1 MSFWVYILRCA
12 DQSYYT
18 GHTDDI
24 EYRFAQHEQGAIP
37 SCYTFKRRPLT
48 LVFADEMQTRE
59 EALAAEIQIKKW
71 SRAKKEALIARDWQ
85 RVSRLAKSHAK
96 FGKFVGDPAHGSTG
110 SPRTGSGGSAF
121 IITPVTGSDRD
132 ALAALLVETVAANGS
147 VGFMHPLALADAQL
161 FWEQALAS
169 AERGERVVLG
179 AWRDGALVGTGT
191 VVPVMAPSQP
201 HRAELTKVMIVP
213 SLRGQGVGEALVGAL
228 EQVARERGKT
238 LLTFDA
244 STVGGATAFYQR
256 LGYHGAGDIPDY
268 AYKPLGGLA
277 ATRIFWKSLDTR
289 QKSADPVAIDP
300 TADQRWMRHALGLA
314 ERAEQEFDEIPV
326 GAVLV
331 SAEGD
336 VLGEGWNRN
345 IGDHDP
351 SAHAEIVAMREAG
364 RKLGNH
370 RLIGSTL
377 YVTLEPCAMCA
388 MAMVHARV
396 SRVVFAAADP
406 KTGAAG
412 GVFDLLADPRHNH
425 RVEVRGGVLADEAGR
440 RLTNYFRAKRG
451 RPPL

>member
-1 MSFWVYILRCA
+1 MVR
-12 DQSYYT
+12 
-18 GHTDDI
+18 
-24 EYRFAQHEQGAIP
+24 
-37 SCYTFKRRPLT
+37 
-48 LVFADEMQTRE
+48 
-59 EALAAEIQIKKW
+59 
-71 SRAKKEALIARDWQ
+71 IAP
-85 RVSRLAKSHAK
+85 VA
-96 FGKFVGDPAHGSTG
+96 
-110 SPRTGSGGSAF
+110 SA
-121 IITPVTGSDRD
+121 DRD

-147 VGFMHPLALADAQL
+147 VGFMHPLAVADAL
-161 FWEQALAS
+161 AFWERALES

-179 AWRDGALVGTGT
+179 AWHDDTLVGTGT
-191 VVPVMAPSQP
+191 VVLAMASSQP
-201 HRAELTKVMIVP
+201 HRAELTKVMVEP
-213 SLRGQGVGEALVGAL
+213 SLQGQGIGEALVGAL
-228 EQVARERGKT
+228 EQAARERSKT

-244 STVGGATAFYQR
+244 STVGGATAFYRR

-277 ATRIFWKSLDTR
+277 ATRIFWKSLEAR
-289 QKSADPVAIDP
+289 PKSISPVA
-300 TADQRWMRHALGLA
+300 ADLAADERWMRHALALADRA
-314 ERAEQEFDEIPV
+314 EREFDEIPV

-331 SAEGD
+331 SAED
-336 VLGEGWNRN
+336 EVLGEGWNHN

-412 GVFDLLADPRHNH
+412 GVFDLLDDPRHNH
-425 RVEVRGGVLADEAGR
+425 RVEMQGGVLADEASR

-451 RPPL
+451 RPLLE